1 MNIFSTE
8 NAVKTSKT
16 VRTMAPAKKISL
28 PSTISIVNNNETII
42 ADIVI
47 TSSVFLGI
55 IDWYNN
61 GVVLVILIFASPEK
75 FLNSE
80 F

>member
-16 VRTMAPAKKISL
+16 VRSMAPAKKISL

-61 GVVLVILIFASPEK
+61 GVVLVILIFASSEK